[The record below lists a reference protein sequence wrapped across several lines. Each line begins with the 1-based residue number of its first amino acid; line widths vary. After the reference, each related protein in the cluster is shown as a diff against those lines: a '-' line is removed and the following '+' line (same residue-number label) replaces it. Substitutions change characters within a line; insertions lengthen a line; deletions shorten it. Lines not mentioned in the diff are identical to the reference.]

1 MAFTYKKLF
10 KLLIDRDMKKKDL
23 CKLANI
29 STTSVTKLVNDQNVN
44 TEILEKIC
52 DALQCDIS
60 DIVEVIH
67 PNTEQKE
74 TGRKTKKLCVR
85 PVYMLQKS
93 PLHDAM
99 GCVIYSSSSVA
110 ASISSMRSIHSRSSF
125 SSSFSF
131 F

>member
-74 TGRKTKKLCVR
+74 TEE
-85 PVYMLQKS
+85 
-93 PLHDAM
+93 
-99 GCVIYSSSSVA
+99 
-110 ASISSMRSIHSRSSF
+110 
-125 SSSFSF
+125 
-131 F
+131 

>member
-23 CKLANI
+23 CRVANI

-60 DIVEVIH
+60 DIVEIIH
-67 PNTEQKE
+67 LNTEQKE
-74 TGRKTKKLCVR
+74 TEE
-85 PVYMLQKS
+85 
-93 PLHDAM
+93 
-99 GCVIYSSSSVA
+99 
-110 ASISSMRSIHSRSSF
+110 
-125 SSSFSF
+125 
-131 F
+131 